1 MIKLYMGGNMQNFI
15 NNLDYI
21 DLEKINN
28 DIFLHYTSI
37 ENLDSISKNG
47 LQPKIGKNSKVIE
60 RTKKVFFTVGD
71 KGALVI
77 MDSWLK
83 WLVAK
88 PISNFIYY
96 IGAFLLKIPFFP
108 NIIHKIII
116 KFNRNKKKYRWSYK
130 KLKEILDNS
139 VYLVLDLEEKVDFSY
154 DDIDEVKKFSHYPP
168 SFIEN
173 LYAFDSDVFD
183 EKMEYWNMHTL
194 SNKIIETDKIHILK
208 LKGKTRTSDIL
219 KILIEDN
226 MDFVKENCEQLYKYY
241 NYNYLGKE
249 N

>member
-1 MIKLYMGGNMQNFI
+1 MQNCI
-15 NNLDYI
+15 NNLEYI
-21 DLEKINN
+21 DLDEINN
-28 DIFLHYTSI
+28 NLFLHYTSI
-37 ENLDSISKNG
+37 DNLDSINING

-60 RTKKVFFTVGD
+60 KTKKIFFTIGD

-88 PISNFIYY
+88 PVSNFIYY
-96 IGAFLLKIPFFP
+96 IGAFLLKISCFP
-108 NIIHKIII
+108 NVIHKIII
-116 KFNRNKKKYRWSYK
+116 KFNKNKKKYKWSYK

-139 VYLVLDLEEKVDFSY
+139 VYLVLDLEEGVDFSY
-154 DDIDEVKKFSHYPP
+154 DDVDEVKKFSHYPP

-173 LYAFDSDVFD
+173 LYAYDSNVLD

-194 SNKIIETDKIHILK
+194 SNKIIETNKIHILR
-208 LKGKTRTSDIL
+208 LKNQTKASEIL
-219 KILIEDN
+219 KILIEKN
-226 MDFVKENCEQLYKYY
+226 IEFVKENCDLLYKYY

-249 N
+249 K